1 MVLITEEQGKDTKVK
16 ENGFAGGVV
25 LGKANSKASGLA
37 VDMPVMSICK
47 VDEDGVECEISGQH
61 TNEEIDVDYTRNY
74 WEDEDEIYQEFEEL
88 DFDALPD
95 RSDTQSITSEDS
107 FYPLNDSVISQF
119 NRSLYRPE
127 SPEPISFFK
136 ACCNNNAIIV
146 KIMIRQGVTE
156 EEVKET
162 DRNRRSGLIA
172 ACYHGYV
179 EVVIAL
185 SQCPYLDVNWQDNE
199 GNTALI
205 IAAQAGHAFIS
216 NYLLNYFP
224 GLDIERRNCHGF
236 TALMK
241 AAMQGRLECVRALML
256 AGSDIQARDYG
267 RQMTPK
273 EWALFTGR
281 YETADLMLRL
291 ISNPCAEQFCD
302 SFSLEWPLLEERVLK
317 AQNPQTFCQRLKKI
331 VSCCPYRFYINN
343 KVNPVN
349 DGVLEH
355 MVRITTGISSP
366 FMATACHTV
375 CPGSPP
381 CIGKRRHAVQEILR
395 RQRIA
400 ELKRLGPDRLNNYKR
415 LFQNSRVLLI
425 PRVRDRRASLQ
436 PQLLN
441 DMAAASTVAIRRAS
455 LLPLNMLRRSSVRP
469 SIVVPKVRLCKAPP
483 PSFIPENPSRSSSR
497 NQLQIPKWDYKMKK
511 IERRQEEERQRI
523 LSLLR
528 RR

>member
-1 MVLITEEQGKDTKVK
+1 
-16 ENGFAGGVV
+16 
-25 LGKANSKASGLA
+25 
-37 VDMPVMSICK
+37 
-47 VDEDGVECEISGQH
+47 
-61 TNEEIDVDYTRNY
+61 
-74 WEDEDEIYQEFEEL
+74 
-88 DFDALPD
+88 
-95 RSDTQSITSEDS
+95 
-107 FYPLNDSVISQF
+107 
-119 NRSLYRPE
+119 
-127 SPEPISFFK
+127 
-136 ACCNNNAIIV
+136 
-146 KIMIRQGVTE
+146 
-156 EEVKET
+156 
-162 DRNRRSGLIA
+162 
-172 ACYHGYV
+172 
-179 EVVIAL
+179 
-185 SQCPYLDVNWQDNE
+185 
-199 GNTALI
+199 
-205 IAAQAGHAFIS
+205 
-216 NYLLNYFP
+216 
-224 GLDIERRNCHGF
+224 
-236 TALMK
+236 MK

-291 ISNPCAEQFCD
+291 ISNPCAEQFCV

-395 RQRIA
+395 RQRVA

-483 PSFIPENPSRSSSR
+483 PSFTPENPSRSSNR

>member
-1 MVLITEEQGKDTKVK
+1 MVLITEEQGKESKLR
-16 ENGFAGGVV
+16 ENGFAGGVG
-25 LGKANSKASGLA
+25 LGNRRATTLA
-37 VDMPVMSICK
+37 VETPTMSVCE
-47 VDEDGVECEISGQH
+47 VDEDGVESEVSGED
-61 TNEEIDVDYTRNY
+61 TNEQMEADYTRNY
-74 WEDEDEIYQEFEEL
+74 WEDEDDIYQEFEEL

-95 RSDTQSITSEDS
+95 RLDTQSITSDDS
-107 FYPLNDSVISQF
+107 FYPLDDSVISQL

-127 SPEPISFFK
+127 TPEPISFFK

-179 EVVIAL
+179 DVVMAL
-185 SQCPYLDVNWQDNE
+185 SQCPFLDVNWQDNE

-267 RQMTPK
+267 RQMTPR

-281 YETADLMLRL
+281 YETAALMLQL
-291 ISNPCAEQFCD
+291 VSKPCAEQFCD
-302 SFSLEWPLLEERVLK
+302 SFSLEWPLLEELVFK
-317 AQNPQTFCQRLKKI
+317 AQNPQTLCQRVTKI
-331 VSCCPYRFYINN
+331 LSCCPYKFYFNN
-343 KVNPVN
+343 KVNPAN

-355 MVRITTGISSP
+355 MVRVTTAISSP

-395 RQRIA
+395 RQRVA
-400 ELKRLGPDRLNNYKR
+400 ELKRLGPDRLNNYKK

-425 PRVRDRRASLQ
+425 TKARDRRASLQ
-436 PQLLN
+436 PQVLS
-441 DMAAASTVAIRRAS
+441 DMASASSVAFRRAS

-469 SIVVPKVRLCKAPP
+469 GIVVPKVRLCKAPP
-483 PSFIPENPSRSSSR
+483 PTFMPENPSRGSDDK
-497 NQLQIPKWDYKMKK
+497 QLQIPKWDYRMKK
-511 IERRQEEERQRI
+511 IERRQEEERQRM
-523 LSLLR
+523 LALLR